1 MKEPNGLSHD
11 PRYLDVK
18 ILDSRRHGRLERHR
32 RAVVRNFP
40 PAQPARPGRRTP
52 RHTLQAAGENPA
64 AIPLVVRLVS
74 PSTLLSRLSSAA
86 RVWCLDGA
94 GRADPHGRRTV
105 CGMLV
110 GEQLSRVWCP
120 HRAHRFCSAARRSPE
135 QLSAP
140 GLESIPGRTRL
151 PVFCHMADSENVAY
165 GGRMAERVELDTKV
179 SPEGRVVI
187 PIEVRRVLEVAGGG
201 RVRFVVVD
209 GQVSVVSSRTLAVAL
224 WANNHGGDAGDSV
237 ADVRAGRSQD
247 QDVEAQNQGRVA
259 SAVDSS
265 ANRDQR
271 SDDEVAAG
279 LLAAVGLV
287 G

>member
-1 MKEPNGLSHD
+1 MVD
-11 PRYLDVK
+11 
-18 ILDSRRHGRLERHR
+18 
-32 RAVVRNFP
+32 
-40 PAQPARPGRRTP
+40 
-52 RHTLQAAGENPA
+52 
-64 AIPLVVRLVS
+64 
-74 PSTLLSRLSSAA
+74 
-86 RVWCLDGA
+86 
-94 GRADPHGRRTV
+94 
-105 CGMLV
+105 
-110 GEQLSRVWCP
+110 
-120 HRAHRFCSAARRSPE
+120 
-135 QLSAP
+135 
-140 GLESIPGRTRL
+140 
-151 PVFCHMADSENVAY
+151 
-165 GGRMAERVELDTKV
+165 MAERVELDTKV

-187 PIEVRRVLEVAGGG
+187 PIAVRRALEVAGGG
-201 RVRFVVVD
+201 RVRFVLED